1 MKVLQVVGDS
11 KFGGATYLILEWCK
25 FLLARG
31 CEVHVLSTDK
41 ETIAELKRIRGVSV
55 VQSIYIPRNIAPAA
69 DTLALVQ
76 LVRLIRNRRYHVVHT
91 HTSTPGV
98 IGRAAAWIAR
108 APVRL
113 HTAHG
118 WPVCEFSGLAERVLY
133 PPLENAAARM
143 STRVICVSDAALS
156 QGRRFRL
163 APAKKL
169 VVVRNG
175 IDPVAFS
182 KNYEGAGRRLREEL
196 GLPPDCLLIGSTSRL
211 AKQKD
216 LESLVRS
223 VPFLRKLLFGRKLV
237 VLLAGDGPERAA
249 LEALAVKLRVNHY
262 IRFLGFRRDIPQFL
276 AALDVFVNTSL
287 WEGLSIS
294 LLEAMAAERP
304 IVTTDIEANAEL
316 IEDAATGFLVG
327 VQAPEEIAVAIAQ
340 FARDKRLAT
349 RCAKAARRRL
359 LAEFTL
365 DRMFQD
371 QWELYEDLRNKR
383 IGYARPRAR
392 EAAVASEPVQ
402 ANTAAGF
409 RGSRS
414 ASD

>member
-1 MKVLQVVGDS
+1 
-11 KFGGATYLILEWCK
+11 
-25 FLLARG
+25 
-31 CEVHVLSTDK
+31 
-41 ETIAELKRIRGVSV
+41 
-55 VQSIYIPRNIAPAA
+55 
-69 DTLALVQ
+69 
-76 LVRLIRNRRYHVVHT
+76 
-91 HTSTPGV
+91 
-98 IGRAAAWIAR
+98 
-108 APVRL
+108 L

-118 WPVCEFSGLAERVLY
+118 WPVCEFSGLAERLLY
-133 PPLENAAARM
+133 PPFENAAARM

-169 VVVRNG
+169 FVVRNG

-182 KNYEGAGRRLREEL
+182 KNYEEAGRTLREEL

-383 IGYARPRAR
+383 IGYARPRAH